1 MDEQLLI
8 DGCMRGESWAR
19 KELYEQYAPAMMSVC
34 MRYVGDRE
42 TARDLLQ
49 DGFVKI
55 FTKIR
60 SYSGSG
66 AFGGWIRRIF
76 VTTALEYLRSSEN
89 TRLSVGLDGYDDSL
103 EDINYSVLDRL
114 SADDLLA
121 CVAQLPSGYRTVFNL
136 YAIEGYTHSEIAE
149 MLDDFSGYM
158 RQRLEE
164 HRLPVDAGCWDEVE
178 ARMNRRARPWGWLWT
193 GGLAAAA
200 VLALVIW
207 LLPSPEKMPLEEMN
221 ILPER
226 PVLPVEPVKK
236 RIAKV
241 LKWEKKAKLSAIVGE
256 KETIREDEKCETIE
270 IIEKDAIAAIVEEPS
285 VKEDASE
292 DSTDIVVKRGDST
305 VPLPEGERSPR
316 RKASLKKKAKKSK
329 RNKWLLAAAVGS
341 SGYVDSFLNTDMSYG
356 DASSP
361 GDMNNS
367 AGSPDP
373 DKPDKDDDE
382 KESGNTP
389 PQTVSFRNAPV
400 LRSSKVDENFLD
412 NRSFESYPDVSY
424 SLPISFGFTVR
435 KDLSRRI
442 AVESGLMYTYLST
455 TFKRGGDCP
464 SEVKSS
470 LHYLGIPLN
479 LVVYVWKNQRWN
491 VYLSGGFMMEKG
503 LQAVYSGYIAG
514 NGTTLSKSKKEGI
527 HGMQWSVNASVGAAY
542 RFYGDWSLYFEPRFS
557 HYFDCDQPASIRT
570 DKPLGFGLS
579 AGIRYAF

>member
-1 MDEQLLI
+1 
-8 DGCMRGESWAR
+8 MR
-19 KELYEQYAPAMMSVC
+19 
-34 MRYVGDRE
+34 
-42 TARDLLQ
+42 
-49 DGFVKI
+49 
-55 FTKIR
+55 
-60 SYSGSG
+60 
-66 AFGGWIRRIF
+66 
-76 VTTALEYLRSSEN
+76 
-89 TRLSVGLDGYDDSL
+89 DDKDHN
-103 EDINYSVLDRL
+103 ER
-114 SADDLLA
+114 
-121 CVAQLPSGYRTVFNL
+121 
-136 YAIEGYTHSEIAE
+136 
-149 MLDDFSGYM
+149 LDDFSGYM

-178 ARMNRRARPWGWLWT
+178 ARMNRRARSRGWLWT

-207 LLPSPEKMPLEEMN
+207 LLPSPEKMPLEESRPFQEEISEKVEEMS
-221 ILPER
+221 ILPEH

-236 RIAKV
+236 RMAKV
-241 LKWEKKAKLSAIVGE
+241 LKWEKRAKPSAIVWE
-256 KETIREDEKCETIE
+256 KETIRKDERRETIE
-270 IIEKDAIAAIVEEPS
+270 IIEK
-285 VKEDASE
+285 DASE

-341 SGYVDSFLNTDMSYG
+341 SGYVDNFLNTDMSYG

-361 GDMNNS
+361 GDTNAPS
-367 AGSPDP
+367 QDPDP
-373 DKPDKDDDE
+373 DKPDKDGDE
-382 KESGNTP
+382 KENGNTP

-455 TFKRGGDCP
+455 TFKRGGDSP

>member
-1 MDEQLLI
+1 VEENFDPVARTRANYYTPGSPVQFVCVELLK
-8 DGCMRGESWAR
+8 GESSGEHA
-19 KELYEQYAPAMMSVC
+19 VC
-34 MRYVGDRE
+34 L
-42 TARDLLQ
+42 T
-49 DGFVKI
+49 FKNI
-55 FTKIR
+55 SK
-60 SYSGSG
+60 
-66 AFGGWIRRIF
+66 
-76 VTTALEYLRSSEN
+76 VTLTALEIHFKCKGVDGIILCEDEFEYRDIAVKPGESFGMDDAVFVTQKAITSVDVSLKNVYNGKRVVHLDAIKRVRLPAPR
-89 TRLSVGLDGYDDSL
+89 RLSPELQKAL
-103 EDINYSVLDRL
+103 
-114 SADDLLA
+114 
-121 CVAQLPSGYRTVFNL
+121 
-136 YAIEGYTHSEIAE
+136 
-149 MLDDFSGYM
+149 
-158 RQRLEE
+158 
-164 HRLPVDAGCWDEVE
+164 E
-178 ARMNRRARPWGWLWT
+178 ARMNRRARSRGWLWT

-207 LLPSPEKMPLEEMN
+207 LLPSPEKMPLEELSPFQKEISEKAEEMN
-221 ILPER
+221 ILPEH

-256 KETIREDEKCETIE
+256 KEAIREDEKCETIE

-285 VKEDASE
+285 AKEDASE

-356 DASSP
+356 DVSSP
-361 GDMNNS
+361 GDMNVPS
-367 AGSPDP
+367 QDPDP
-373 DKPDKDDDE
+373 NKPDKDDNE
-382 KESGNTP
+382 KENGNTP
-389 PQTVSFRNAPV
+389 PQTASFRNAPV

-514 NGTTLSKSKKEGI
+514 NGTTISKSKKEGI